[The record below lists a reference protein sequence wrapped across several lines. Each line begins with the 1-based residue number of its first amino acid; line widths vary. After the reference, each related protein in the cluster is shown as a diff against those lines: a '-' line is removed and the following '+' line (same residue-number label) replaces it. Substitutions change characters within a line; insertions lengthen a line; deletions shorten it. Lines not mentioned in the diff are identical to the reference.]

1 MKTLTSL
8 LAHRADLLRQVRLA
22 HLAFAH
28 VILTR
33 FEQRVA
39 RAGLTGSVTLRPA
52 VAEEGVYWATLTA
65 NVGAQSV
72 IEEHFSD
79 EDLMELA
86 DVMAFLAG
94 RDRFELTFP
103 IQELAGQYLPLLRAE
118 LERAG
123 VEIDAT
129 EAGTDVPR

>member
-28 VILTR
+28 LVLAR

-39 RAGLTGSVTLRPA
+39 RAGLAGSVTLRPA
-52 VAEEGVYWATLTA
+52 APEEGVYWATLTA
-65 NVGAQSV
+65 HTGAQSV

-86 DVMAFLAG
+86 DVMAFLSG
-94 RDRFELTFP
+94 SDRFELTFP

-118 LERAG
+118 LERSG
-123 VEIDAT
+123 IEIDVT
-129 EAGTDVPR
+129 EAGTDVTR